1 MDGAGGHR
9 GCPSRYWYEWVRN
22 VHVTKCLHWNQ
33 MRIVNDIVNEM
44 LSSDTLCTQFGVNT
58 AYICMT
64 QKPHYNQHYQ
74 RTNGPD
80 QVHSI
85 ALPYKIW
92 ISVYGFT
99 MVIAYLSII
108 KRFNRMCCVHLHAL
122 LSFFFFVYSREF
134 KLQIIKCLIVNER
147 HFNSSNVANIISV
160 EYCRFPFILAKWKKK
175 VNCICLHCNYR

>member
-1 MDGAGGHR
+1 MSLPLLIWMSQKCTYKAPALKSNENCKWYCEWNAFERYVVHTVWR
-9 GCPSRYWYEWVRN
+9 EHCIYALLYVWHKSR
-22 VHVTKCLHWNQ
+22 T
-33 MRIVNDIVNEM
+33 
-44 LSSDTLCTQFGVNT
+44 TT
-58 AYICMT
+58 
-64 QKPHYNQHYQ
+64 NQHHQ
-74 RTNGPD
+74 QTNGPD

-122 LSFFFFVYSREF
+122 LSFFFRFVHSRKF

-147 HFNSSNVANIISV
+147 HFNSSNVANIIFV
-160 EYCRFPFILAKWKKK
+160 EYCRFPFILAKWKTKK